1 LSAPFENF
9 TARVRS
15 LKLTYVLMGVAIW
28 LIDLLTGNFLQF
40 PILFVVPVVLSAW
53 YCGRAVACWL
63 AVCLPLGRLIIAAA
77 WEVPSSLEYIVA
89 NALIRIAVLLLIAY
103 LVALAARQNRLLQRR
118 VDTLV
123 KMCAWTRTVEY
134 QGEWISFEEYLKRRF
149 RIETTHGMSPEEA
162 QRQLDELMKAVPDAP
177 PEPAAPR

>member
-9 TARVRS
+9 AARVRP

-28 LIDLLTGNFLQF
+28 LLDLLTGNFLQF
-40 PILFVVPVVLSAW
+40 PILFVIPVVLSAW
-53 YCGRAVACWL
+53 YCGRAMACWL
-63 AVCLPLGRLIIAAA
+63 AVGLPLGRLAIAAL
-77 WEVPSSLEYIVA
+77 WELPSALEYIVA

-103 LVALAARQNRLLQRR
+103 LVALAARQTRALQQR

-134 QGEWISFEEYLKRRF
+134 QGQWVSFEEYLKLRF
-149 RIETTHGMSPEEA
+149 NIETTHGMSPEEA
-162 QRQLDELMKAVPDAP
+162 QRQVDELMKLD
-177 PEPAAPR
+177 PASR